1 MALPAPHI
9 AKARRIEQLATDL
22 HRLAFDV
29 AEPSRC
35 IARSDRLIDEAERI
49 IAAVRVEFRGR

>member
-1 MALPAPHI
+1 MALPCPHI
-9 AKARRIEQLATDL
+9 AKARRIEQLASDL

-35 IARSDRLIDEAERI
+35 VTRSDQLTAEGERI
-49 IAAVRVEFRGR
+49 AAAVSAEFRG

>member
-1 MALPAPHI
+1 MALPCPHI

-22 HRLAFDV
+22 HSLAFDV

-35 IARSDRLIDEAERI
+35 IARSDQLTAEGERI
-49 IAAVRVEFRGR
+49 AAALRAEFRG